1 MVVTQIISIALF
13 VISLLLSLLCI
24 LTSLFKNVG
33 ATYFGI
39 SSWIIYLLIPFFPF
53 ALEQGILRTAP
64 DVWGIAYIFI
74 VFNLLI
80 LLLPYHLLV
89 GTLIFGKEHIY
100 RVTRFL
106 TLKKYSY
113 KDVIRYRM
121 KYNSGILHT
130 RFGPKKVITYD
141 FEIYFSD
148 NHYSEFG
155 VNKHN
160 DRKITCI
167 KKILEDNRCKKNK
180 KIDESEYKF

>member
-1 MVVTQIISIALF
+1 MFVTQMISITLF
-13 VISLLLSLLCI
+13 IISLLLSLLCI
-24 LTSLFKNVG
+24 ATCLFKNVG

-53 ALEQGILRTAP
+53 ALEQMILRVAP
-64 DVWGIAYIFI
+64 NVWGIAYIFI
-74 VFNLLI
+74 VFNILL
-80 LLLPYHLLV
+80 LLLPYYLLV

-121 KYNSGILHT
+121 NYDSGIVHT
-130 RFGPKKVITYD
+130 GFGPTKVITYN

-148 NHYSEFG
+148 KQCSEFG
-155 VNKHN
+155 VKKHN
-160 DRKITCI
+160 NRKITYI
-167 KKILEDNRCKKNK
+167 KKILEDNRCKKSGK
-180 KIDESEYKF
+180 VKA